1 MRVIII
7 EDEAPAANRLIKLLQ
22 VLEIDLEILCQ
33 LDSIE
38 SAVRFFK
45 TGVEADLIFMDIQL
59 ADGLSFSIFEE
70 VQINTAIIFTTAFD
84 QYTLKAFKVNSIDYL
99 LKPIDQKELE
109 KALLKYNGLTQA
121 STISNQQSAPHG
133 QDPISLQQQA
143 LVGFSEKILQM
154 VQDMNSSKYKE
165 RILIKRGQQLN
176 YLKTAQIAHGYA
188 DGKLCYAVDYS
199 GNKHLLEIN
208 LSQLEDQLIPKQF
221 FRINRNLLVNIDSIL
236 KVHVWLGGRL
246 KLELLPSTNVETVVS
261 RERVNEFKEWLGG
274 EK

>member
-1 MRVIII
+1 
-7 EDEAPAANRLIKLLQ
+7 
-22 VLEIDLEILCQ
+22 LEKDLEVVGR

-38 SAVRFFK
+38 SAVQFFNK
-45 TGVEADLIFMDIQL
+45 GVAADLIFMDIQL

-70 VQINTAIIFTTAFD
+70 VQIHTPIIFTTAFD

-109 KALLKYNGLTQA
+109 KAMLKYKSLNQA
-121 STISNQQSAPHG
+121 SNAVNQQSSPNN
-133 QDPISLQQQA
+133 QVPTNLQQQA
-143 LVGFSEKILQM
+143 VMGFSEKILQL
-154 VQDMNSSKYKE
+154 VQEMNSSKYKE

-176 YLKTAQIAHGYA
+176 YLKTAQIAHGFA

-208 LSQLEDQLIPKQF
+208 LSQLEEQLIPKQF
-221 FRINRNLLVNIDSIL
+221 FRINRNLLVNIESIK